1 MAVNQTKKEAIL
13 EIASAAF
20 LQHGYQGASV
30 NEMSRRSGIS
40 KETIYRYFNNK
51 KELFAAV
58 LDRELDTYQRGIQ
71 ELGEIDQG
79 MDVRDVLMRVGS
91 MLLKLLLQKRT
102 MALRL
107 LVFNASQRQPEIGQL
122 YNERGPRRAMTAL
135 EHYFTELARQ
145 GKSGRIPPRDTTE
158 DFMALILHRVVLQYE
173 LNLEDKLA
181 HEDIE
186 AYVSSIVDR
195 FLITHF

>member
-1 MAVNQTKKEAIL
+1 MAVNQTKKDAIL

-58 LDRELDTYQRGIQ
+58 LDRELDAYQRGIA
-71 ELGEIDQG
+71 ELGNIDHEL
-79 MDVRDVLMRVGS
+79 DIRDVLMRVGS

-135 EHYFTELARQ
+135 ERYFTRLGGQ
-145 GKSGRIPPRDTTE
+145 GVNGRIPPRDLTE
-158 DFMALILHRVVLQYE
+158 DFMALILHRAVLQYE
-173 LNLEDKLA
+173 LNLEEKLDY
-181 HEDIE
+181 EDID
-186 AYVSSIVDR
+186 AHVGRIVDR

>member
-58 LDRELDTYQRGIQ
+58 LDRELDAYQRGIQ
-71 ELGEIDQG
+71 ELGNIDQE
-79 MDVRDVLMRVGS
+79 MDVRDVLMRLGG

-107 LVFNASQRQPEIGQL
+107 LVFNASQRQTEIGQL

-135 EHYFTELARQ
+135 
-145 GKSGRIPPRDTTE
+145 
-158 DFMALILHRVVLQYE
+158 
-173 LNLEDKLA
+173 
-181 HEDIE
+181 
-186 AYVSSIVDR
+186 
-195 FLITHF
+195 

>member
-58 LDRELDTYQRGIQ
+58 LDRELDAYQRGIQ
-71 ELGEIDQG
+71 ELGNIDQE
-79 MDVRDVLMRVGS
+79 MDVRDVLMRLGG

-107 LVFNASQRQPEIGQL
+107 LVFNASQRQTEIGQL

-135 EHYFTELARQ
+135 EHYFTQLGEQ
-145 GKSGRIPPRDTTE
+145 GRGGRVPSRDMAE
-158 DFMALILHRVVLQYE
+158 DFMALILHRPVLQYE

-181 HEDIE
+181 HEDID
-186 AYVSSIVDR
+186 AYVGSIVDR